1 MRDLFD
7 RIIENKGPL
16 GKWASHAE
24 GYFVFPKLEGPI
36 SNRMKFQGKEVL
48 TWSINDY
55 LGLANLEEVKAV
67 DAEAAATYGAAYPM
81 GARMMSGHTEYH
93 EQLQNELATFVN
105 KEAAYLLN
113 FGYQGIM
120 SAVDALVSKDDIIVY
135 DVDCHAC
142 IIDGVRL
149 HMGKRFTF
157 QHNDIDSL
165 EKNLERATKLA
176 EQQNGGILVIS
187 EGVFGMRGE
196 QGKLKEIAAL
206 KKKFKFRLLVDDAH
220 GFGTLGETGAGAGE
234 EQGVQD
240 EIDVYFATF
249 AKSLAGIGAFLAA
262 DKEIIDFLKYNL
274 RSQMFAKSL
283 PMIYVK
289 GALKRLDMLRSQPEL
304 KAKLWENVNALQN
317 GLKERGFDIGT
328 TTSCVTP
335 VYLNGSI
342 PEAMALVKD
351 LRENYGIFCSIV
363 VYPVIPKGLILLRM
377 IPTAT
382 HTLEDVVITLDAF
395 SAIRERLEN
404 GTYKRLSAAVSAAM
418 NQ

>member
-55 LGLANLEEVKAV
+55 LGLANLDEVKAV

-81 GARMMSGHTEYH
+81 GARMMSGHTDFH
-93 EQLQNELATFVN
+93 EQLQNELASFVN

-157 QHNDIDSL
+157 QHNDIESL

-196 QGKLKEIAAL
+196 QGKLKEIVEL

-220 GFGTLGETGAGAGE
+220 GFGTLGATGAGAGE

-240 EIDVYFATF
+240 DIDVYFATF

-262 DKEIIDFLKYNL
+262 DQEIIDYLKYNL

-289 GALKRLDMLRSQPEL
+289 GALKRLDMLRSRPEL

-328 TTSCVTP
+328 TSSCVTP

-351 LRENYGIFCSIV
+351 LRENHGIFCSIV

-382 HTLEDVVITLDAF
+382 HTLEDVAITLDAF
-395 SAIRERLEN
+395 SSIRERLEN

-418 NQ
+418 NE

>member
-1 MRDLFD
+1 MRDLFE
-7 RIIENKGPL
+7 RILENKGPL
-16 GKWASHAE
+16 GKWASQAE

-36 SNRMKFQGKEVL
+36 SNRMKFQGKDVI

-55 LGLANLEEVKAV
+55 LGLANLPEIKKV
-67 DAEAAATYGAAYPM
+67 DGEAAAEYGAAYPM
-81 GARMMSGHTEYH
+81 GARMMSGHTEFH
-93 EQLQNELATFVN
+93 EQLEKECATFVD

-113 FGYQGIM
+113 FGYQGFM
-120 SAVDALVSKDDIIVY
+120 SVIDALVTKDDIIVY

-157 QHNDIDSL
+157 VHNNVESL
-165 EKNLERATKLA
+165 EKNLERATKMA
-176 EQQNGGILVIS
+176 EQTGGGILVIT

-196 QGKLKEIAAL
+196 QGILKEIVAL
-206 KKKFKFRLLVDDAH
+206 KKKYNFRLLVDDAH
-220 GFGTLGETGAGAGE
+220 GFGTLGETGAGAGQ
-234 EQGVQD
+234 EQDVQD
-240 EIDVYFATF
+240 DIDVYLATF
-249 AKSLAGIGAFLAA
+249 AKSMAGIGAFVAA
-262 DKEIIDFLKYNL
+262 DQGIIDYLKYNL

-283 PMIYVK
+283 PMVYVK
-289 GALKRLDMLRSQPEL
+289 GALKRLDMLRTQPEL

-317 GLKERGFDIGT
+317 GLKENGFDLGT

-351 LRENYGIFCSIV
+351 LRENHGIFCSIV

-382 HTLEDVVITLDAF
+382 HTLQDVQETLTAF

-404 GTYKRLSAAVSAAM
+404 GTYKRLSAAVAAAM
-418 NQ
+418 GE

>member
-1 MRDLFD
+1 MRDLFE
-7 RIIENKGPL
+7 RIIANKGPL
-16 GKWASHAE
+16 GKWASQAE
-24 GYFVFPKLEGPI
+24 GYFVFPKIEGPI
-36 SNRMKFQGKEVL
+36 SNRMSFRGKEVI

-55 LGLANLEEVKAV
+55 LGLANLPEIKAV
-67 DAEAAATYGAAYPM
+67 DAAAAAEYGAAYPM
-81 GARMMSGHTEYH
+81 GARMMSGHTEFH
-93 EQLQNELATFVN
+93 EQLEQELATFVE
-105 KEAAYLLN
+105 KESSYLLN

-120 SAVDALVSKDDIIVY
+120 STIDALVSKDDIIVY
-135 DVDCHAC
+135 DVDAHAC

-157 QHNDIDSL
+157 KHNDLESL
-165 EKNLERATKLA
+165 EKNLDRATKMA
-176 EQQNGGILVIS
+176 EQTGGGILVIS

-196 QGKLKEIAAL
+196 QGKLKEIVAL
-206 KKKFKFRLLVDDAH
+206 KQKYNFRLLVDDAH
-220 GFGTLGETGAGAGE
+220 GFGTLGKTGAGAGE
-234 EQGVQD
+234 EQGIQAD
-240 EIDVYFATF
+240 IDVYFATF
-249 AKSLAGIGAFLAA
+249 AKSMAGIGAFIAA
-262 DKEIIDFLKYNL
+262 DKEIIDYLKYNL

-304 KAKLWENVNALQN
+304 KENLWRNVNALQS
-317 GLKERGFDIGT
+317 GLKAQGFDIGT

-351 LRENYGIFCSIV
+351 LRENHGIFCSIV
-363 VYPVIPKGLILLRM
+363 VYPVIPKGLILLRL

-382 HTLEDVVITLDAF
+382 HTQEDIDLTLTAF
-395 SAIRERLEN
+395 SSIRERLEN

-418 NQ
+418 GE

>member
-1 MRDLFD
+1 MRDLFE
-7 RIIENKGPL
+7 RIIANRGPL
-16 GKWASHAE
+16 GKWASQAE
-24 GYFVFPKLEGPI
+24 GYFVFPKIEGPI
-36 SNRMKFQGKEVL
+36 SNRMSFRGKEVI

-55 LGLANLEEVKAV
+55 LGLANLPEIKAV
-67 DAEAAATYGAAYPM
+67 DAAAAAEYGAAYPM
-81 GARMMSGHTEYH
+81 GARMMSGHTDFH
-93 EQLQNELATFVN
+93 EQLEQELATFVE
-105 KEAAYLLN
+105 KESSYLLN

-120 SAVDALVSKDDIIVY
+120 STIDALVSKDDIIVY
-135 DVDCHAC
+135 DVDAHAC

-157 QHNDIDSL
+157 KHNDLESL
-165 EKNLERATKLA
+165 EKNLDRATKMA
-176 EQQNGGILVIS
+176 EQTGGGILVIS

-196 QGKLKEIAAL
+196 QGKLKEIVAL
-206 KKKFKFRLLVDDAH
+206 KQKYNFRLLVDDAH
-220 GFGTLGETGAGAGE
+220 GFGTLGKTGAGAGE
-234 EQGVQD
+234 EQGIQAD
-240 EIDVYFATF
+240 IDVYFATF
-249 AKSLAGIGAFLAA
+249 AKSMAGIGAFIAA
-262 DKEIIDFLKYNL
+262 DKEIIDYLKYNL

-304 KAKLWENVNALQN
+304 KENLWRNVNALQS
-317 GLKERGFDIGT
+317 GLKAQGFDIGT

-351 LRENYGIFCSIV
+351 LRENHGIFCSIV
-363 VYPVIPKGLILLRM
+363 VYPVIPKGLILLRL

-382 HTLEDVVITLDAF
+382 HTQEDIDLTLTAF
-395 SAIRERLEN
+395 SSIRERLEN

-418 NQ
+418 GE

>member
-55 LGLANLEEVKAV
+55 LGLANLDEVKAV

-81 GARMMSGHTEYH
+81 GARMMSGHTDFH
-93 EQLQNELATFVN
+93 EQLQNDLATLVH
-105 KEAAYLLN
+105 KEASYLLN
-113 FGYQGIM
+113 CGYQGIM
-120 SAVDALVSKDDIIVY
+120 SAIDALVSKDDIIVY

-157 QHNDIDSL
+157 QHNDIESL

-196 QGKLKEIAAL
+196 QGKLKEIVEL

-220 GFGTLGETGAGAGE
+220 GFGTLGATGAGAGE

-240 EIDVYFATF
+240 DIDVYFATF

-262 DKEIIDFLKYNL
+262 DQEIIDYLKYNL

-289 GALKRLDMLRSQPEL
+289 GALKRVDMLRSRPEL
-304 KAKLWENVNALQN
+304 KAKLWENVNALQS

-328 TTSCVTP
+328 TSSCVTP

-351 LRENYGIFCSIV
+351 LRENHGIFCSIV

-382 HTLEDVVITLDAF
+382 HTLEDVAITLEAF

-418 NQ
+418 NE

>member
-1 MRDLFD
+1 MRDLFE

-16 GKWASHAE
+16 GKWASQAE

-36 SNRMKFQGKEVL
+36 SNRMKFQGKEVI

-55 LGLANLEEVKAV
+55 LGLANLPEVKKV
-67 DAEAAATYGAAYPM
+67 DGEAAMEYGAAFPM
-81 GARMMSGHTEYH
+81 GARMMSGHTEFH
-93 EQLQNELATFVN
+93 EQLEQELAAFVK
-105 KEAAYLLN
+105 KESAYLLN
-113 FGYQGIM
+113 FGYQGM
-120 SAVDALVSKDDIIVY
+120 VSAIDALVSKDDIIVY
-135 DVDCHAC
+135 DVDAHAC

-157 QHNDIDSL
+157 KHNDIESL
-165 EKNLERATKLA
+165 EKNLDRAVKMA
-176 EQQNGGILVIS
+176 EQTGGGILVIS

-196 QGKLKEIAAL
+196 QGRLKEIVAL
-206 KKKFKFRLLVDDAH
+206 KKKYNFRLFVDDAH

-240 EIDVYFATF
+240 DIDVYFATF
-249 AKSLAGIGAFLAA
+249 AKSMAGIGAFLAA
-262 DKEIIDFLKYNL
+262 DKEIIEYLKYNL

-289 GALKRLDMLRSQPEL
+289 GALKRLDMLRTQPEL

-351 LRENYGIFCSIV
+351 LRENFGIFCSIV

-382 HTLEDVVITLDAF
+382 HTLQDVSETLEAF
-395 SAIRERLEN
+395 SVIRERLQN
-404 GTYKRLSAAVSAAM
+404 GTYKRLSAAVAAAM
-418 NQ
+418 GE